1 MNIGKHSRL
10 NLKKYMIAFK
20 WHSNDLKFELQ
31 SEKQEKARN
40 IDLIN
45 QQMDD
50 LMNGDDT
57 SAVSQND
64 HLEP

>member
-1 MNIGKHSRL
+1 
-10 NLKKYMIAFK
+10 MIAFK